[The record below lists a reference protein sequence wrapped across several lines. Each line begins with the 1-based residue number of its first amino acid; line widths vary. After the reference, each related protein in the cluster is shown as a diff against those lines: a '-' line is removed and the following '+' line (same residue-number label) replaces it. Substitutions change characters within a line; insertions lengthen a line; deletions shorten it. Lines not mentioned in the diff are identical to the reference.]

1 MCLGAAGAIDPAL
14 GLSFGMLPGMIV
26 GMHWKKEAKC
36 RWQIM
41 KNPEQ
46 LVQQLTAPKASD
58 GCDAMKQLLAI
69 SEESNRVY
77 PFLARFLDLL
87 NHDHSYVRTRA
98 LLLIAANAKWDSE
111 CQIDENLDKILAHVT
126 DPKPI
131 TARQFIQSLPAL
143 AAAKPDLRKEILDA
157 LRRADSL
164 RYSSSMRPLIDAD
177 IRRATL
183 AICLEENAKQQR

>member
-1 MCLGAAGAIDPAL
+1 
-14 GLSFGMLPGMIV
+14 
-26 GMHWKKEAKC
+26 
-36 RWQIM
+36 M

-77 PFLARFLDLL
+77 PFLSRFLDLL

-111 CQIDENLDKILAHVT
+111 CQIDENLDKILAHIT

-157 LRRADSL
+157 LRLADSL

-177 IRRATL
+177 IRKATL
-183 AICLEENAKQQR
+183 AICPEENA

>member
-1 MCLGAAGAIDPAL
+1 
-14 GLSFGMLPGMIV
+14 
-26 GMHWKKEAKC
+26 
-36 RWQIM
+36 
-41 KNPEQ
+41 
-46 LVQQLTAPKASD
+46 
-58 GCDAMKQLLAI
+58 MKQLLAI

-143 AAAKPDLRKEILDA
+143 AAAKPDLRKEILDV

-177 IRRATL
+177 IRKATL
-183 AICLEENAKQQR
+183 AICPEENA